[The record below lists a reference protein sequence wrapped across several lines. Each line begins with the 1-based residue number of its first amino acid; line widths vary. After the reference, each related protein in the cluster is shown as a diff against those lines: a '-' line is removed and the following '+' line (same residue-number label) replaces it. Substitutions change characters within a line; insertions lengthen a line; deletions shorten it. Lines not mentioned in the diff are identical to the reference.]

1 MQSIFNAAHVIRDD
15 IIQMQTDPWKFE
27 GHLDTTDRDKH
38 IPHTLYS
45 LLRWITQGKAEFGLQ
60 YRADANHKTSLN
72 LAERIM
78 YQMKSQRQVSYIT
91 QNLEAGFR
99 YSTH

>member
-1 MQSIFNAAHVIRDD
+1 MQAIFIAAHVICNN
-15 IIQMQTDPWKFE
+15 IIQMRTDPWKFE

-45 LLRWITQGKAEFGLQ
+45 LLRWITQGAAEFGSQ
-60 YRADANHKTSLN
+60 YRAEANQKTCLN
-72 LAERIM
+72 LSERIM
-78 YQMKSQRQVSYIT
+78 HQGKSQRQVSHIP

>member
-1 MQSIFNAAHVIRDD
+1 MV
-15 IIQMQTDPWKFE
+15 E

-45 LLRWITQGKAEFGLQ
+45 LLRWITQGTEEFGSQ
-60 YRADANHKTSLN
+60 YRTDANHKTCLN
-72 LAERIM
+72 LAERRM
-78 YQMKSQRQVSYIT
+78 SQLKSQRQVSYIPHH
-91 QNLEAGFR
+91 LESGFR